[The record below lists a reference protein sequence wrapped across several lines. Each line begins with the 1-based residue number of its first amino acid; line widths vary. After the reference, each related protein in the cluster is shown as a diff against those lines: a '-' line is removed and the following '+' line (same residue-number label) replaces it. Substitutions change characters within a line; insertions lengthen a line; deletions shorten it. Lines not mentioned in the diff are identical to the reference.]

1 MVHRKDKDMKKYM
14 DFNSGEIW
22 TEEELREAYDD
33 FCSEMPYE
41 SYDDYIETMLAL
53 GAQKTGGLVEA

>member
-1 MVHRKDKDMKKYM
+1 MKKYM

-22 TEEELREAYDD
+22 TEEEVKEAYSD
-33 FCSEMPYE
+33 FRDEMQYDSYE
-41 SYDDYIETMLAL
+41 DYIEAMLAL